1 MLEFINKNKNI
12 ILNSSIFIGINNLNN
27 NTFGQCSGKGNKNQT
42 NINNNSEESKEKD
55 PNQDKKEEEKK
66 EGEEDKKEDKKEDKE
81 FEKVKK
87 ELIKKVENL
96 ESEYLKF
103 VPVEGRSES
112 LNKFKEKLGSIR
124 KENINQL
131 NKDFNVLE
139 MDLSSIIKIYRKP
152 IDFQNFIET
161 NNIGKFVGS
170 ITKELNSNFTIIN
183 PIKSEKNDF
192 YNLRNNLNNYLTTN
206 EIHDCVLIE
215 IYKQNRYY
223 YFVVNDVKFD
233 KLSQELKGKY
243 LEILKKN
250 DQYTFLLLIKDCN
263 NNMFFYDSKDKNLDI
278 KQFKETAVSGFTYKD
293 ILFINT
299 FFETK
304 GNTDD
309 EKVEDF
315 KDKTK
320 SKLCWI
326 SERTIKENDYIID
339 DQYLLYFFDYQ
350 IYKLMKIDDNNKK
363 YIKKLSANLYC
374 VEITTI
380 ENKKL
385 INRIGEG
392 DLKIDSFDKDSKELT
407 VSLT

>member
-12 ILNSSIFIGINNLNN
+12 ILNSSIFIEINNLNN
-27 NTFGQCSGKGNKNQT
+27 NTFGQCSGKGIKNQT

-112 LNKFKEKLGSIR
+112 LNKFKEKLGSIT
-124 KENINQL
+124 KYNINQL

-139 MDLSSIIKIYRKP
+139 MDLSSIIEIYRKP

-183 PIKSEKNDF
+183 PIESEKNDF

-223 YFVVNDVKFD
+223 YFVVNDVKFG

-243 LEILKKN
+243 FEILKKN

-278 KQFKETAVSGFTYKD
+278 KQFNETAVSGFTDKD